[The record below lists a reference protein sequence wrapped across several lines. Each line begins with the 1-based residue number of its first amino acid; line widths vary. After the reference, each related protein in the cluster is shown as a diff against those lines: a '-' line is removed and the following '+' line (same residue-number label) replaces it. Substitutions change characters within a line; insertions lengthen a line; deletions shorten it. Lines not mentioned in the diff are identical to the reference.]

1 MPRFDNFDNQINNIY
16 KKFFT
21 KKIKEDLGNKKYKLY
36 YHMHPNRRLKK
47 MLFLYPIP
55 IRSFGYEAKM
65 PFFTVSVN
73 KIKKN
78 NKKEFICIYNNFYE
92 GGIKEVKLNFSLL
105 EDDKNI
111 KHNIKELNK
120 IIKIIKYAF
129 NQLYKNLGKVDF
141 YKQ

>member
-1 MPRFDNFDNQINNIY
+1 MDVFKFDNEIYNIY

-21 KKIKEDLGNKKYKLY
+21 IKMKEDLGNKKYKLY

-47 MLFLYPIP
+47 MFFLYPDP

-65 PFFTVSVN
+65 PFFTICVN

-78 NKKEFICIYNNFYE
+78 DKKKYILIYNNFYE
-92 GGIKEVKLNFSLL
+92 GGIKQVKLNFSLL

-111 KHNIKELNK
+111 KHNIKEK
-120 IIKIIKYAF
+120 K
-129 NQLYKNLGKVDF
+129 
-141 YKQ
+141 